1 MPSPSESILHTLGDV
16 TQFYDMLLLYL
27 FLIQVGYLCNH
38 MGCMLNTVCLK
49 EPVVFTSL
57 RYDIIAE
64 WYQVCSP
71 WPWCYNVQLFSYCTM
86 YHCSLAGTWYT
97 TYTRVPYYITS
108 YQRSLVLESLEY
120 TVIDMRIQDTV
131 TIELSSNIMAGRII
145 TGELYMH

>member
-1 MPSPSESILHTLGDV
+1 MQSHGVHAQYSLFERTCGIYFSEV
-16 TQFYDMLLLYL
+16 
-27 FLIQVGYLCNH
+27 
-38 MGCMLNTVCLK
+38 
-49 EPVVFTSL
+49 
-57 RYDIIAE
+57 DIIAE
-64 WYQVCSP
+64 RYQVCSP
-71 WPWCYNVQLFSYCTM
+71 WPWCSNVQLLSYCTM